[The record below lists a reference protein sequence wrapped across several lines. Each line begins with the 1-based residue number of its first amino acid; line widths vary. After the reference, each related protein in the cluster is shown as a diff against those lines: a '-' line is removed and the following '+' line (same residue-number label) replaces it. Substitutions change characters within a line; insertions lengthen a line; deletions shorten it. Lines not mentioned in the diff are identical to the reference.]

1 MKIFDTTK
9 NVTTQIFSANVSTS
23 ASWNQLPERV
33 SVFIKQPLST
43 VNIFFFLVFS
53 QQQKENKP
61 ILVKC
66 YSRDVLVA
74 CPPSTN
80 DLDERVAW
88 AVKFV
93 SEDPAAIVTDSIA
106 GRGG

>member
-1 MKIFDTTK
+1 MESVARESFCVYKTALINCEHF
-9 NVTTQIFSANVSTS
+9 F
-23 ASWNQLPERV
+23 LF
-33 SVFIKQPLST
+33 SVFT
-43 VNIFFFLVFS
+43 VA
-53 QQQKENKP
+53 KANKP

-66 YSRDVLVA
+66 YSSDVLVA

-80 DLDERVAW
+80 DLDERVDW
-88 AVKFV
+88 AVMFV